1 MKKSE
6 AIALFANQAGLARAC
21 EITDAAVSMWPED
34 LTKEMRDRVQAA
46 LYRRERSEVQDLPRK
61 KKSKRDEAND

>member
-6 AIALFANQAGLARAC
+6 AIALFSTQAGLARAC
-21 EITDAAVSMWPED
+21 GITDAAVSMWPED

-46 LYRRERSEVQDLPRK
+46 LYRRDRGELPRK
-61 KKSKRDEAND
+61 KKSKRDEAKD